1 MSTQVWIMSKSSS
14 GEPVVVTTSGLT
26 PMSGDQMR
34 RALKVRSLVSV
45 QARTTRSPVRSRA
58 VILLMRSSAGRVTVA
73 LSSRRA
79 YLLNQRFHLVRWP
92 KMELL
97 MKELSVGVVLAKR
110 FSVIA
115 FSGVGAHQCAMRT
128 FA

>member
-26 PMSGDQMR
+26 PISGDQMR

-58 VILLMRSSAGRVTVA
+58 VILLMRSSAGRVTAA

-79 YLLNQRFHLVRWP
+79 DLLKQRFHLVRWV
-92 KMELL
+92 KMERLE
-97 MKELSVGVVLAKR
+97 KELFIGVVLPER
-110 FSVIA
+110 FSLIA
-115 FSGVGAHQCAMRT
+115 FSGVG
-128 FA
+128 